1 MRKYDNK
8 KNKRQYKKLD
18 SRDRDKAIRVKGRT
32 IPLTTLAGQHEEC
45 DEIGH

>member
-1 MRKYDNK
+1 MATKRTKDNI
-8 KNKRQYKKLD
+8 KKLD
-18 SRDRDKAIRVKGRT
+18 NGDRDKAIRVKGRT